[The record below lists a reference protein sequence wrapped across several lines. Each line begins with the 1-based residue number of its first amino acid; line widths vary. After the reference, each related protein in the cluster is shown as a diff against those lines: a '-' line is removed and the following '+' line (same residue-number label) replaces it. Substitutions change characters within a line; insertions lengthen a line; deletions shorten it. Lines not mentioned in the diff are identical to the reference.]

1 MVTKYFSMWPNTARF
16 RSASGFTLIELMIV
30 VAIIGILAAIAY
42 PSYSQ
47 YKIRTQRVDAQAE
60 MQNIAN
66 QLQRFK
72 IANFSFKPNGTAV
85 TLADAGSNGRIPSSG
100 AALYNLI
107 LSNVNGGTWTLT
119 ATPAGAQT
127 GDGHLVLNH
136 RGQRCWTKGSDKKSG
151 TACEPS
157 ATSNWDGR

>member
-1 MVTKYFSMWPNTARF
+1 MKKYFRVRPNIAQFRF
-16 RSASGFTLIELMIV
+16 ASGFTLIELMIV

-47 YKIRTQRVDAQAE
+47 YKIRTQRIDAQAE

-72 IANFSFKPNGTAV
+72 IANFSFKPSGTAV
-85 TLADAGSNGRIPSSG
+85 TLADVGSNGKIPSSG
-100 AALYNLI
+100 AVLYNI
-107 LSNVNGGTWTLT
+107 VLSNVNAGTWTLT

-136 RGQRCWTKGSDKKSG
+136 RGQRCWTKGSDKSLG
-151 TACEPS
+151 AACRPS
-157 ATSNWDGR
+157 ATTSWDGR